1 MMRAILLARATVTSI
16 FGLCANICAS
26 HDPFG
31 APRRLACCTTAL
43 APMISRRRI
52 WSCPGFVDTGLF
64 GFEESTM
71 GKTRAA
77 YPPEFRRQMVEL
89 VRAGRSPEELAREFE
104 PTAPSIRNWLAQ
116 SERNAG
122 RGDACLASSGR
133 ARGVATVKQEVSEEE
148 LKRLHEAGVR
158 GVRFNFVKRLVDF
171 TPKDELIEI
180 AGRIAGL

>member
-104 PTAPSIRNWLAQ
+104 PTAQSIRNWLAQ

-122 RGDACLASSGR
+122 RGDGGLTTAER
-133 ARGVATVKQEVSEEE
+133 EE
-148 LKRLHEAGVR
+148 LNRLRRENR
-158 GVRFNFVKRLVDF
+158 QLRL
-171 TPKDELIEI
+171 EREI
-180 AGRIAGL
+180 LSKAAAWFARETNTIPRKGSSS